1 MVYGADIRSKE
12 DFEEACEEQPLI
24 KKRLTSFW
32 KAVIR
37 MADQRGWIIGIDYMI
52 KVCARGV
59 TITFVTFSM
68 TGAVINFRIAREF
81 PWIRNLYYGGVQVI
95 INLLRRVIGNYTS
108 NQRDLMEIAHYSVT
122 PEGLI
127 NLTLSYDCQ
136 KLKVSNMPKRELL
149 RKCRKALI
157 IFNSLP
163 AYAWSFWWKCETEL
177 RGVTKYR
184 VEFIKKLC
192 DGLDVGEYISL
203 LYRGVGVRN
212 GWPESLMM
220 MHLNKWSSARVL
232 CEYVLRQKGTFPC
245 GEQLILCNTNRRFC
259 ELKMLRLIETKIK
272 EISERLDD
280 I

>member
-24 KKRLTSFW
+24 KQRLISFW
-32 KAVIR
+32 NAVTR

-68 TGAVINFRIAREF
+68 TGAVITFRIAREF
-81 PWIRNLYYGGVQVI
+81 PWIRNLYYGGVKNI
-95 INLLRRVIGNYTS
+95 TNLLQRVIGNYTP
-108 NQRDLMEIAHYSVT
+108 NQRDLMEIDHYSVT

-127 NLTLSYDCQ
+127 NITLSYDCR
-136 KLKVSNMPKRELL
+136 KIKVSNMSKRELI

-163 AYAWSFWWKCETEL
+163 AYAWSFWWKRETEL
-177 RGVTKYR
+177 RGVTKHR

-192 DGLDVGEYISL
+192 DGLDVGDYISR
-203 LYRGVGVRN
+203 LYTGVGVYN
-212 GWPESLMM
+212 GWPESLMI
-220 MHLNKWSSARVL
+220 HLNRWSSARVI
-232 CEYVLRQKGTFPC
+232 CEYVIRQKGTFPC
-245 GEQLILCNTNRRFC
+245 GERLILCRTNRRFC
-259 ELKMLRLIETKIK
+259 ELKMLRLIKATIK